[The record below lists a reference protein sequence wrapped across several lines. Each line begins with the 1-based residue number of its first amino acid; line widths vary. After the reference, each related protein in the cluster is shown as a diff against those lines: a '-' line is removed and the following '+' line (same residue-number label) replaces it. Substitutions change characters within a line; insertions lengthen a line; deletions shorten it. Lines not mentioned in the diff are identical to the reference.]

1 MMKLIKKT
9 ATVLLSF
16 AVAFTIITT
25 PVSAAYQSDSDILAL
40 LGELKIMNGDPDG
53 NLRLNDLVSRAEFA
67 KIAAVASTFRNSVAS
82 NLAVSPFRDV
92 PHTHWAAPYIKA
104 AVSNHILSGY
114 PDGSFCPENPVLYE
128 EAMTVV
134 LKLLGYTDDDFGD
147 SWPYGQV
154 GMADRLEL

>member
-67 KIAAVASTFRNSVAS
+67 KIAAVASTC
-82 NLAVSPFRDV
+82 L
-92 PHTHWAAPYIKA
+92 
-104 AVSNHILSGY
+104 
-114 PDGSFCPENPVLYE
+114 LY
-128 EAMTVV
+128 TSRCV
-134 LKLLGYTDDDFGD
+134 
-147 SWPYGQV
+147 
-154 GMADRLEL
+154 